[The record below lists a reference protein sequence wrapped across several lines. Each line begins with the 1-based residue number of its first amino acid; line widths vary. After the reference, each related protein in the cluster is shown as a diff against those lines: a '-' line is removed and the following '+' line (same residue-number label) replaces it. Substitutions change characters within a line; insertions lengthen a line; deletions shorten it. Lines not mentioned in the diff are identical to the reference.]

1 MAKKTLQDVSA
12 EMLSL
17 LDKIDEIEA
26 GYNNALKDAEE
37 RYKQAEEAYNAKY
50 EEVKELHKMK
60 VLKQITD
67 ETYQQVKEELD
78 KLEEKVRDI
87 GYEIEQIEGYKREDK
102 EEVLAKLNEIKGEYN
117 QKKQEEVRRIQLQLL
132 KAKLEYLKKLIE
144 MRKEFIEISKAD
156 YRYQQLLVDLGYKP
170 TTYISGVFESI
181 GTISIAGSG
190 YESLDISTTD
200 IYNALTYGRLPYQLE
215 KAVSEAEEKGII

>member
-1 MAKKTLQDVSA
+1 MENKTLKNVTE
-12 EMLSL
+12 EMLTL

-67 ETYQQVKEELD
+67 ETYQQAKEELD

-102 EEVLAKLNEIKGEYN
+102 EEILEKLNEIKGEYSK
-117 QKKQEEVRRIQLQLL
+117 KKQQEIRRIQYQLL
-132 KAKLEYLKKLIE
+132 KAKLDYFNKMIE
-144 MRKEFIEISKAD
+144 MRNQFKEISEAEH
-156 YRYQQLLVDLGYKP
+156 RYQRLLIDLGYKP
-170 TTYISGVFESI
+170 SYYGLDVFEEI
-181 GTISIAGSG
+181 GSVSVGQV
-190 YESLDISTTD
+190 YETLDINRSD
-200 IYNALTYGRLPYQLE
+200 IYNALSYGRLPYRLE
-215 KAVSEAEEKGII
+215 KIVSDAEAKGII